1 MTRPE
6 SLAHFQRYG
15 YISEKLYAHFLYTGI
30 IPLKAIKIGCANSGG
45 FSRAFVIT
53 PSCVYSISCMHCN
66 IYICYQLVKTVLH
79 VDLAFTFGI
88 YIKK

>member
-45 FSRAFVIT
+45 FSRACYNPVLCIQ
-53 PSCVYSISCMHCN
+53 
-66 IYICYQLVKTVLH
+66 YQLYAL
-79 VDLAFTFGI
+79 
-88 YIKK
+88 